1 MLIRKATIE
10 DAACLAAAE
19 KETTQTPGLLVSRP
33 YELTVAAFEDK
44 IGELDGSGRYVVAE
58 KDDRIVG
65 HALLDPMTLQAT
77 SHVFRLTIVVHPGF
91 VGQGI
96 GTALMGDLL
105 QWAEQTPRVGKIE
118 LLVRATNARAIRLYS
133 KMGFVEEG
141 RFKDR
146 LRLPDGS
153 FVDDIA
159 MAWFPNRSIDSDN

>member
-1 MLIRKATIE
+1 
-10 DAACLAAAE
+10 
-19 KETTQTPGLLVSRP
+19 
-33 YELTVAAFEDK
+33 
-44 IGELDGSGRYVVAE
+44 
-58 KDDRIVG
+58 
-65 HALLDPMTLQAT
+65 MTLQAT

-96 GTALMGDLL
+96 GSALMRDLL
-105 QWAEQTPRVGKIE
+105 HWAEQTPRVGKIE

-159 MAWFPNRSIDSDN
+159 MAWFPNRSTGNDN